1 MLQTSDE
8 EENTISDTPELS
20 IGDEP
25 TAQSLLPPLNPPAGQ
40 RSSGANTAVSMPVTS
55 SVALSRRATDLRRRA
70 QLRGLVQ
77 QVPQTLPVRPSTV
90 LKSNRHYGKSIALP
104 ATKLTGRAYN
114 SLLF

>member
-40 RSSGANTAVSMPVTS
+40 RSSGPNTAVSMPVTS

-90 LKSNRHYGKSIALP
+90 LNLGKSIALP

>member
-25 TAQSLLPPLNPPAGQ
+25 TAQPLLPPLNPPAGQ

-90 LKSNRHYGKSIALP
+90 LNLGKSIALP